1 MLSVVYVSVADP
13 TIGEDD
19 VASIVDIARH
29 NNARSALTGA
39 LIYNGNN
46 FLQLLEGPD
55 DAVEACLAAIRN
67 DTRHSGMVEIR
78 RRAIEKRDFAAWTM
92 LYELDFGEDF
102 SHLAVKARLDP
113 QDEKIMTNF
122 FALGRR

>member
-13 TIGEDD
+13 MISEDD
-19 VASIVDIARH
+19 VVLIVDTARH

-55 DAVEACLAAIRN
+55 DEVEACLAAIRK
-67 DTRHSGMVEIR
+67 DVRHSGMVEIR
-78 RRAIEKRDFAAWTM
+78 RRAIEVRDFAAWTM
-92 LYELDFGEDF
+92 LYEPDFGEDF
-102 SHLAVKARLDP
+102 SHLAAKARLDP
-113 QDEKIMTNF
+113 QDEKIMNNF

>member
-92 LYELDFGEDF
+92 LYERDFGEDF
-102 SHLAVKARLDP
+102 SHLAVKVRLDP

>member
-92 LYELDFGEDF
+92 LYERDVGEDF